1 MTGGGIGWIGRW
13 RDVLSKLTPV
23 ADATERSQLLARMLA
38 SDGKAKILAFVNA
51 HAMNMAAE
59 QPRFCTDLLKADFLL
74 RDGSGMRVLMS
85 VCGQSPGLNMNGT
98 DFIPELLNA
107 CQERTVALWGTQ
119 LPYLD
124 SAQHNLELQVGVR
137 CVSVLD
143 GFLPT
148 EAYCDALKTA
158 QPDVVILG
166 MGMPKQEK
174 VAVALAEQATG
185 SCLVVCGGAILDF
198 LGGKVER
205 APALFR
211 RLGLEW
217 LYRLALEPRRLFKRY
232 VLGNPLFLCRTALF
246 LGRSGR
252 SACCGTPD

>member
-1 MTGGGIGWIGRW
+1 MTGVGTGWIDRW
-13 RDVLSKLTPV
+13 RNVLCKLTPV
-23 ADATERSQLLARMLA
+23 ADAAERSQLLARMLA
-38 SDGKAKILAFVNA
+38 SDGKTKVLAFVNA

-59 QPRFCTDLLKADFLL
+59 QPSFCSDLLNADFLF
-74 RDGSGMRVLMS
+74 RDGSGMRMLMTA
-85 VCGQSPGLNMNGT
+85 CGQMPGLNMNGT
-98 DFIPELLNA
+98 DFIPVLLSA
-107 CQERTVALWGTQ
+107 CQGKKVALWGTQ

-124 SAQHNLELQVGVR
+124 AAHRSLESQAGVR
-137 CVSVLD
+137 CVSVLN

-174 VAVALAEQATG
+174 VAVALAGQGAG

-205 APALFR
+205 APRLFR

-232 VLGNPLFLCRTALF
+232 VVGNPMFLCRTALF
-246 LGRSGR
+246 RSRLGRGGFLGG
-252 SACCGTPD
+252 AA

>member
-1 MTGGGIGWIGRW
+1 MTDADTGWLGRW

-23 ADATERSQLLARMLA
+23 ADATDRSQLLARMLA
-38 SDGKAKILAFVNA
+38 PDGKVKILAFVNA
-51 HAMNMAAE
+51 HAMNMVAQ
-59 QPRFCTDLLKADFLL
+59 QPCFCRDLLNTDFLL

-85 VCGQSPGLNMNGT
+85 VCGQAPGLNMNGT
-98 DFIPELLNA
+98 DFIPELLNT
-107 CQERTVALWGTQ
+107 CKGKTVALWGTQ
-119 LPYLD
+119 LPYLEA
-124 SAQHNLELQVGVR
+124 AQRNLELQAGVR

-174 VAVALAEQATG
+174 VAVALAELASR

-198 LGGKVER
+198 LGGKVDR

-217 LYRLALEPRRLFKRY
+217 LYRLVLEPRRLFKRY
-232 VLGNPLFLCRTALF
+232 VLGNPLFLFRTAWF
-246 LGRSGR
+246 RSRVGRCAFFG
-252 SACCGTPD
+252 AHD